1 MFILPIYAANI
12 FYKAVK
18 LAYNKRCDKLE
29 TGKLGQQN
37 RTQTTGILNLMQ
49 WL

>member
-29 TGKLGQQN
+29 TGKLGQHKLQQYLY
-37 RTQTTGILNLMQ
+37 RFYLEK
-49 WL
+49 